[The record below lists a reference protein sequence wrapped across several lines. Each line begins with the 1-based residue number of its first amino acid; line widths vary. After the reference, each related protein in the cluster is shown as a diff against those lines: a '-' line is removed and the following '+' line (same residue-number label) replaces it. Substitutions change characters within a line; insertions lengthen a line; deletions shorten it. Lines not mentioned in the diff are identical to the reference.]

1 MKTYFYIGAAVAG
14 LLSAAAV
21 NAQVLGGN
29 VAGGLGGTLS
39 GGMRDMNVITQ
50 GSGNGSFGGSLDTGS
65 LRRSTTDIT
74 GRATSRVH
82 GTTDIARERTR
93 SGLNGARA
101 KTESAA
107 NVATGAAVDAA
118 GNATAATRQIDATTS
133 VAGSLASDAT
143 VAGGEASGAL
153 DAAHR
158 QQAVVSSVSES
169 QLAPQAA
176 SDRSAG
182 VEDSASRLTVPG
194 AAMIEGSA
202 SGSAQGSTSASKDG
216 ASADASAET
225 SGTAGVSLQR

>member
-39 GGMRDMNVITQ
+39 GGMRDTSVITQ

-82 GTTDIARERTR
+82 GTTETVRERTR
-93 SGLNGARA
+93 SGLNGTRA

-107 NVATGAAVDAA
+107 NVATGTAVDAA
-118 GNATAATRQIDATTS
+118 GNATAATRQIDATTNI
-133 VAGSLASDAT
+133 AGSLASDAT
-143 VAGGEASGAL
+143 VAGSEASGAF
-153 DAAHR
+153 DAAH
-158 QQAVVSSVSES
+158 QQQLLASPVSQSE
-169 QLAPQAA
+169 LAPQAA
-176 SDRSAG
+176 LDRSAG
-182 VEDSASRLTVPG
+182 VENSATHLTAPV
-194 AAMIEGSA
+194 AAMTEGSA

-216 ASADASAET
+216 ASASASAET